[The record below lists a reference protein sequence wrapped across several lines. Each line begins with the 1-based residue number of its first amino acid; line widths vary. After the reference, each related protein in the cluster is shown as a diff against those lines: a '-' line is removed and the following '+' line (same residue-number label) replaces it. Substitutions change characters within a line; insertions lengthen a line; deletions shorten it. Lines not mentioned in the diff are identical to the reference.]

1 MSVREQLQEMGFPP
15 ARIEASIKNTSG
27 SLEDAIGWL
36 ETNQIDYDK
45 GVYAAD
51 AEEETVTGGV
61 SVVGD
66 TKTTNTSATPIDVD
80 AAADAAAE
88 AEVEQKKELTKEE
101 KEAKLDE
108 LRAKAAIRK
117 AENDKKDAAERKRN
131 DEISKKSQKDNQ
143 AIKDEME
150 RKAAIRDAQKKRK
163 EAADD
168 IAAKKRIKDL
178 IEADKRARAAEK
190 AGVKPTASPVAVPV
204 SKPAAPR
211 AAPTDSRMQ
220 FRVPGK
226 PPIVKT
232 FPVETKLQEVAE
244 ALSQDIGVQTG
255 SLVFTTTFPTRKLTS
270 ADFGKT
276 LKEADLINAAV
287 IVSF

>member
-36 ETNQIDYDK
+36 ESNQIDYDK

-51 AEEETVTGGV
+51 AEEQTVTGGV

-66 TKTTNTSATPIDVD
+66 TKAPDASAAPIDVD
-80 AAADAAAE
+80 AQEAAAE
-88 AEVEQKKELTKEE
+88 AEVEKKPLSKEE

-117 AENDKKDAAERKRN
+117 AENEKKDAAERKRN

-150 RKAAIRDAQKKRK
+150 RKTAIREAQKKRK

-190 AGVKPTASPVAVPV
+190 TGTKPAPAPAPVPA

-220 FRVPGK
+220 FRVPGQ

-232 FPVETKLQEVAE
+232 FPVETKLQAVAE
-244 ALSQDIGVQTG
+244 ALSQDIGVQAG
-255 SLVFTTTFPTRKLTS
+255 SLVFTTTFPTRKLTN

>member
-1 MSVREQLQEMGFPP
+1 MSVREQLQEMGFPV
-15 ARIEASIKNTSG
+15 ARIEASLKNTSG

-36 ETNQIDYDK
+36 EANQIDYDK

-51 AEEETVTGGV
+51 TEEAVQGGV
-61 SVVGD
+61 SALGEKAAE
-66 TKTTNTSATPIDVD
+66 TEA
-80 AAADAAAE
+80 AAQAADAAEAAE
-88 AEVEQKKELTKEE
+88 IEKKPLSKEE

-108 LRAKAAIRK
+108 LRAKAAVRK
-117 AENDKKDAAERKRN
+117 AENEKKDAAERRRN

-190 AGVKPTASPVAVPV
+190 AGTKPAPVAVPV

-232 FPVETKLQEVAE
+232 FPVETKLQTVAEEVA
-244 ALSQDIGVQTG
+244 QDVGTQAG

-276 LKEADLINAAV
+276 LKEADLVNAAV
-287 IVSF
+287 MVSF

>member
-51 AEEETVTGGV
+51 TEETVTGGV
-61 SVVGD
+61 AQVGN
-66 TKTTNTSATPIDVD
+66 TKTDDTAAATADVD
-80 AAADAAAE
+80 AQEAAAE
-88 AEVEQKKELTKEE
+88 AEIEKKELSKEE

-117 AENDKKDAAERKRN
+117 AENEKKDAAERRRN

-150 RKAAIRDAQKKRK
+150 RKAAIRDAQQKRK

-178 IEADKRARAAEK
+178 IEADKRARAAER
-190 AGVKPTASPVAVPV
+190 AGTKPSPTPVAAPV

-211 AAPTDSRMQ
+211 AAPTDSRLQ
-220 FRVPGK
+220 FRVPGQ

-244 ALSQDIGVQTG
+244 ALSQDVGVQAG
-255 SLVFTTTFPTRKLTS
+255 SLVFTTTFPTRKLTN
-270 ADFGKT
+270 ADFGKS